1 MREKIIKVATAV
13 YCIAAVV
20 FFILPP
26 AMQDRWIWIPVAV
39 LALTC
44 ALWGGSIRW
53 SATIALI
60 FSALGDVFGGLD
72 MFLPQVGSFTVAQIV
87 YATIFI
93 RLGRW
98 QWRRTP
104 LAIIPMIIAG
114 VVGSQ
119 ILPQT
124 EGIEFVGVGVYI
136 AVIATMSVS
145 AMLVERK
152 GWGIVAM
159 GALLFVGSDSIIAWN
174 RFVEHIPH
182 AGTLI
187 MSTYYAAQA
196 LLGGYLVRLTDKP
209 HK

>member
-1 MREKIIKVATAV
+1 MRDKLIKKATAV
-13 YCIAAVV
+13 YLFAAVA
-20 FFILPP
+20 FFVLPP
-26 AMQDRWIWIPVAV
+26 IVRSVWIWVPVAV

-44 ALWGGSIRW
+44 ALWGGSVRW
-53 SATIALI
+53 SATIALV
-60 FSALGDVFGGLD
+60 FSALGDVFGGLN

-87 YATIFI
+87 YATIFL

-98 QWRRTP
+98 QLKRTP
-104 LAIIPMIIAG
+104 LAILPLIVAG
-114 VVGSQ
+114 VIGSQ

-124 EGIEFVGVGVYI
+124 DGVEFVGVGVYI
-136 AVIATMSVS
+136 AVIVAMSVS
-145 AMLVERK
+145 AMFVECK
-152 GWGIVAM
+152 GWGVVAM

-174 RFVEHIPH
+174 RFVEQIPH

-196 LLGGYLVRLTDKP
+196 LLGVYLIRLTDKP